1 MFSFQTFTSSLR
13 RYITTQSGT
22 TAITFALSIVPVLL
36 AAGAAVDYTR
46 YSDTRTKI
54 QVALDAGALAIASAA
69 NLSKAQRLKAG
80 EDSFAL
86 NLTSVHIDPT
96 VVAATFDVQDKSVT
110 ASARYD
116 MPTGLMQIAG
126 LTRMSI
132 DVATSINIPERKK
145 AEIALVL
152 DYSGS
157 MLEKS
162 GGQVKYVAMKNAA
175 KKLVSDLEASNPK
188 RLKVG
193 LVPFSHH
200 VYVTLPEKFIAGKTG
215 GGSWT
220 GCTQDRRYPH
230 NLTDATPTLLDD
242 ATKWG
247 QPQAKAHLSD
257 GCGAYVPN
265 NLKVVPLTTNF
276 EAIRTQLDAMRPY
289 AWTHIALGAEFG
301 YHLLSPNEPYAEGA
315 EYSDKKVNK
324 FMVLLTDGRQ
334 TEPGFGDGV
343 RTAEQ
348 GETNLERI
356 CKNAKASGITIITIA
371 FDLRDEDKDTR
382 ARLSDCSSDPDKHF
396 FVAEDSGDVASAFEE
411 IKRQIAARVY
421 ISG

>member
-1 MFSFQTFTSSLR
+1 
-13 RYITTQSGT
+13 
-22 TAITFALSIVPVLL
+22 
-36 AAGAAVDYTR
+36 
-46 YSDTRTKI
+46 
-54 QVALDAGALAIASAA
+54 
-69 NLSKAQRLKAG
+69 
-80 EDSFAL
+80 
-86 NLTSVHIDPT
+86 
-96 VVAATFDVQDKSVT
+96 
-110 ASARYD
+110 
-116 MPTGLMQIAG
+116 MQIAG
-126 LTRMSI
+126 LTSMSI
-132 DVATSINIPERKK
+132 DVGTSISIPENKK

-157 MLEKS
+157 MEEKS
-162 GGQVKYVAMKNAA
+162 GGEIKYVAMKNAA
-175 KKLVSDLEASNPK
+175 KKLVTDLEAASPK

-200 VYVTLPEKFIAGKTG
+200 VYVTLPEKFIVGKTG
-215 GGSWT
+215 SGSWT
-220 GCTQDRRYPH
+220 GCTQDRRYPY
-230 NLTDATPTLLDD
+230 NLTDATPTLPDD
-242 ATKWG
+242 TTKWG

-265 NLKVVPLTTNF
+265 NLKVVALTTNF
-276 EAIRTQLDAMRPY
+276 NAVRTQLDTMRPY

-315 EYSDKKVNK
+315 EYSDNKVNK

-343 RTAEQ
+343 RTPGQ

-371 FDLRDEDKDTR
+371 FDLRDKDTR
-382 ARLSDCSSDPDKHF
+382 DRLSDCSSDPAKHF